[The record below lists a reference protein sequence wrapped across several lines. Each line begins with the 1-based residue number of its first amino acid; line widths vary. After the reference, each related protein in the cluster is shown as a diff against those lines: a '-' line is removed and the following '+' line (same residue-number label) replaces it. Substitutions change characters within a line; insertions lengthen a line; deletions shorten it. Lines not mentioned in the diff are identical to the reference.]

1 MSRAPAVARR
11 SVAAVSPMRRQAER
25 RLVRLQARLEAQW
38 GDRWIPPIAAVIVT
52 GALFW
57 LGTARVRSLDTGL
70 DLAGYSQA
78 IWLLGE
84 GYRPDASLF
93 GSDVNVVELHWAFV
107 LYPLG
112 LAATVL
118 PAVELLVF
126 AQAVALGAAV
136 VPLWFLA
143 RHVAHLRIGA
153 SVGLLVGYGLH
164 PAMHGLALDDVHPEV
179 LAVPA
184 FIGLAWAGATKRWI
198 LYWLAVAVVL
208 LARADLGLALAL
220 WGFLLLGDGERRAGL
235 WTLGVGAV
243 WALGWLLV
251 AQPIISDS
259 TARAGGY
266 GVYGNSLAD
275 VFVTVVTNPVD
286 FVGDLF
292 AQSNVEF
299 VVAMLAPVLFLPLLS
314 FRHVAPALPLAGL
327 FLVVD
332 AGGEAGLAERSAL
345 LLAFTMIAS
354 AHALNRLGSMGV
366 DRVFLD
372 IRVLQALFAASLLSF
387 VAASPASPYT
397 RPWSWSER
405 DATDRA
411 IIAATADLDEHIAVS
426 ASPSALVTLSERR
439 WLYELDSSGPPIAAR
454 AVNRV
459 NAVLLV
465 DRDIPL
471 EQFNRDDYIQSMSQ
485 AGFEIT
491 FDDRTVGVTLFR
503 GPEPEICPLGTTC
516 R

>member
-11 SVAAVSPMRRQAER
+11 SAAAVSPLRRQLER
-25 RLVRLQARLEAQW
+25 RIVRLQARLEAQS
-38 GDRWIPPIAAVIVT
+38 GDRWIPFVSALALSGV
-52 GALFW
+52 LFW
-57 LGTARVRSLDTGL
+57 LSVSRVRSLDTGL

-84 GYRPDASLF
+84 GYRPEASLF
-93 GSDVNVVELHWAFV
+93 GSDVNVVELHWAFI

-112 LAATVL
+112 LVARVL
-118 PAVELLVF
+118 PAVELLLAV
-126 AQAVALGAAV
+126 QALALGSAV
-136 VPLWFLA
+136 IPLWFLA
-143 RHVAHLRIGA
+143 RQVAHLRIGA
-153 SVGLLVGYGLH
+153 SAALVAGYALH
-164 PAMHGLALDDVHPEV
+164 PAMHGLAIDDVHPEA

-184 FIGLAWAGATKRWI
+184 IIGLAWAGARKRWI
-198 LYWLAVAVVL
+198 LYWVLVAVVL
-208 LARADLGLALAL
+208 LSRADLGLALAL
-220 WGFLLLGDGERRAGL
+220 WGFVLLGDGERRAGL

-251 AQPIISDS
+251 AQPLISDS

-266 GVYGNSLAD
+266 GDYGDSLAD
-275 VFVTVVTNPVD
+275 VIVTVATGP
-286 FVGDLF
+286 
-292 AQSNVEF
+292 VEF
-299 VVAMLAPVLFLPLLS
+299 GRDLLAQDNVLFLVSVLAPVLFLPLLS
-314 FRHVAPALPLAGL
+314 VRHLAPALPLGAL
-327 FLVVD
+327 FLVAD
-332 AGGEAGLAERSAL
+332 AGGATGFTERSAL
-345 LLAFTMIAS
+345 LIGFTMVAS
-354 AHALNRLGSMGV
+354 THALRRLGTMGV

-372 IRVLQALFAASLLSF
+372 IRVLQAIVAAAALSF
-387 VAASPASPYT
+387 VASSPVSIYE
-397 RPWSWSER
+397 RPWTWDDR
-405 DATDRA
+405 DATDLA
-411 IIAATADLDEHIAVS
+411 VIDAVADLPEHLAIS

-439 WLYELDSSGPPIAAR
+439 WLFELDSADPPIAAR

-491 FDDRTVGVTLFR
+491 FDDREVGVTLFR
-503 GPEPEICPLGTTC
+503 GPDPDVCPLGETC

>member
-11 SVAAVSPMRRQAER
+11 SVAAVSPMRRRSER
-25 RLVRLQARLEAQW
+25 WLVRMQARLEAQW
-38 GDRWIPPIAAVIVT
+38 GDRWIPGLAAVALTAV
-52 GALFW
+52 LFW
-57 LGTARVRSLDTGL
+57 LGVARVRSLDTGL

-93 GSDVNVVELHWAFV
+93 GTDVNVVELHWAFV

-112 LAATVL
+112 LVATVV
-118 PAVELLVF
+118 PAVELLVL
-126 AQAVALGAAV
+126 AQAVALGGAV
-136 VPLWFLA
+136 IPLWFLA
-143 RHVAHLRIGA
+143 RQVAHLRIGA
-153 SVGLLVGYGLH
+153 SVALLLGYALH
-164 PAMHGLALDDVHPEV
+164 PALHSLALFDVHPEV

-184 FIGLAWAGATKRWI
+184 FIGLAWAGATKRW
-198 LYWLAVAVVL
+198 LVYWIFVAVVL

-220 WGFLLLGDGERRAGL
+220 WGFILLGDGERRAGL

-266 GVYGNSLAD
+266 GAYGDSLAD
-275 VFVTVVTNPVD
+275 VFVTIVTNPVD
-286 FVGDLF
+286 FVQDLF
-292 AQSNVEF
+292 AQQNLLF
-299 VVAMLAPVLFLPLLS
+299 VVSMLAPVLFLPLLS

-332 AGGEAGLAERSAL
+332 ASSETGFSERSAL

-354 AHALNRLGSMGV
+354 AHALRRLGSMGV

-372 IRVLQALFAASLLSF
+372 IRVLQALVAASLLSF
-387 VAASPASPYT
+387 VASSPASVYD

-405 DATDRA
+405 DATDLA
-411 IIAATADLDEHIAVS
+411 IIDAAAQLEEHIAVS

-471 EQFNRDDYIQSMSQ
+471 DEFNRDDYIQTMSQ
-485 AGFEIT
+485 AGFQIT
-491 FDDRTVGVTLFR
+491 FDDREVGVTLFV
-503 GPEPEICPLGTTC
+503 GPEPELCPLGTTC